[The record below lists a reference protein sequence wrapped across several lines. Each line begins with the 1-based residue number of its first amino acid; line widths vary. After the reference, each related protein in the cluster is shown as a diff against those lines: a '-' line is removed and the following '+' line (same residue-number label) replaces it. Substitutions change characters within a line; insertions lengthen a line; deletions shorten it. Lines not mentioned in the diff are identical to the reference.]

1 MKTSLKK
8 SMMIGVAALLM
19 GFSAPHQLIL
29 IRFTWMSSLVLR
41 YPRGTKTIHL
51 RYWISFIDVAQAH
64 KNLQREVADY
74 SKEELKC
81 IIGTQVMK
89 KRYICLRIINF

>member
-8 SMMIGVAALLM
+8 CMMM

-41 YPRGTKTIHL
+41 YQRGTKTIHL